1 VSALR
6 LEARDIWEYHAD
18 GSRACV
24 TRVQLLMRGAKIV
37 DRETVPAYVT
47 AAKAMGGDLSGRR
60 FGNDRRRQT
69 HRRRPQAAPA

>member
-47 AAKAMGGDLSGRR
+47 AAKAMGGDLSGWKSK
-60 FGNDRRRQT
+60 FAGIKE
-69 HRRRPQAAPA
+69 AWK